1 MHARITMIS
10 RAARPWLA
18 VASLMAIA
26 LVEAAGKRWLP

>member
-1 MHARITMIS
+1 VDARITSMS
-10 RAARPWLA
+10 RALRPWVV